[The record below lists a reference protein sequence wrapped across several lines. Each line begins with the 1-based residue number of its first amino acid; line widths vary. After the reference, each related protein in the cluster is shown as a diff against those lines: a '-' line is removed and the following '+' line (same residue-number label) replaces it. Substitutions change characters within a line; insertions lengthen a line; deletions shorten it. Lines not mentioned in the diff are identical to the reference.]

1 MCCELIETFSGSR
14 DQFIFISWLVSSPI
28 AACKHA
34 KTWCLDALCK
44 HLQYNS
50 MISHGLCKSL
60 VESYCMFIDDHW
72 GKSLSL
78 QQGTLGL
85 WTSMFL
91 VASPPENISYVHYWT
106 CVGRKCQLNCII
118 GTNWKKHATCIFW
131 GPKLPKDH
139 WTESSLTCNALNLQY
154 IHARVGFTLHGS
166 HKFTL

>member
-1 MCCELIETFSGSR
+1 MYGISKDMFCELIETFSGSR

-91 VASPPENISYVHYWT
+91 VASAPENISYVHCWT
-106 CVGRKCQLNCII
+106 CVGRKCQLHCLID
-118 GTNWKKHATCIFW
+118 TNWKKNMQPAFFEVQNWLRII
-131 GPKLPKDH
+131 
-139 WTESSLTCNALNLQY
+139 EQSLGNNL
-154 IHARVGFTLHGS
+154 
-166 HKFTL
+166 